1 MRIHDVIRRPKR
13 CPRCGGEICDIIYG
27 LPCSTWEEDHL
38 KATGHKAVLGGCCLS
53 VDGSDPDFLCEDC
66 ELQFLKL
73 SFPSNAKKRAFEA
86 LVKSDKDSIFCD
98 VVYEGLYRKQM
109 IFSPK
114 SKPGFCWDGNI
125 LIFVD
130 ESGMAKV
137 HTGLGNFAVLQ
148 KIRRD
153 KEKYG
158 RRTETFYRQAAL
170 REIKGNFY
178 YKSVR
183 KVGQLNGQRIYVPV
197 FKDEYI
203 KEHVCIGLPMVIMVN
218 AKGNAMSIRAVEAID
233 IIKEAGKRK
242 KK

>member
-1 MRIHDVIRRPKR
+1 MRILDVIRRPKR
-13 CPRCGGEICDIIYG
+13 CPRCGGEVCDILYG
-27 LPCSTWEEDHL
+27 EPTSTWEEDY
-38 KATGHKAVLGGCCLS
+38 KKETGHRAVLGGCIIWEDC
-53 VDGSDPDFLCEDC
+53 PDFQCEDC

-86 LVKSDKDSIFCD
+86 LVEGDEDSIFCD

-114 SKPGFCWDGNI
+114 SKPGFCWDGDI
-125 LIFVD
+125 LIFVN
-130 ESGMAKV
+130 ELGIAKV
-137 HTGLGNFAVLQ
+137 HKGLGNFSVLQ

-158 RRTETFYRQAAL
+158 RRTETFYHQAAL

-183 KVGQLNGQRIYVPV
+183 KVGLLNGQRIYVPV
-197 FKDEYI
+197 FKDEYF
-203 KEHVCIGLPMVIMVN
+203 KEPVCIGLPMVIMVN
-218 AKGNAMSIRAVEAID
+218 AKGLAMSIQALEAID
-233 IIKEAGKRK
+233 IIKEARKRK

>member
-1 MRIHDVIRRPKR
+1 M
-13 CPRCGGEICDIIYG
+13 
-27 LPCSTWEEDHL
+27 
-38 KATGHKAVLGGCCLS
+38 KATGRKAVLGGCCLS
-53 VDGSDPDFLCEDC
+53 ADGKDPDYQCEDC
-66 ELQFLKL
+66 GQQFLRL
-73 SFPSNAKKRAFEA
+73 SFPSNAKKLAFEA
-86 LVKSDKDSIFCD
+86 LVQGNKDSLFCD

-114 SKPGFCWDGNI
+114 SKPGICWDGNI
-125 LIFVD
+125 LIFVS
-130 ESGMAKV
+130 ELGIAKV
-137 HTGLGNFAVLQ
+137 HTGLGNFLVLQ

-170 REIKGNFY
+170 REIKGDDY

-183 KVGQLNGQRIYVPV
+183 KVGVLNGQRIYVPV

-203 KEHVCIGLPMVIMVN
+203 KEPVCIGLPMVIMVN
-218 AKGNAMSIRAVEAID
+218 TKGLAMSIQALEAID
-233 IIKEAGKRK
+233 IIEEAGKRK

>member
-1 MRIHDVIRRPKR
+1 MKALDVIRRPKR
-13 CPRCGGEICDIIYG
+13 CPRCGGEVCDILYG
-27 LPCSTWEEDHL
+27 EPTSTWEEDY
-38 KATGHKAVLGGCCLS
+38 KKETGHRAVLGGCIIWEDC
-53 VDGSDPDFLCEDC
+53 PDFQCEDC

-86 LVKSDKDSIFCD
+86 LVGGDEDSIFCD

-114 SKPGFCWDGNI
+114 SKTGICWDGNI
-125 LIFVD
+125 LIFVN
-130 ESGMAKV
+130 EFGIAKV
-137 HTGLGNFAVLQ
+137 HKGLGNFSVLQ

-170 REIKGNFY
+170 REIKGDYY

-183 KVGQLNGQRIYVPV
+183 KVGVLNGQRVYVPV

-203 KEHVCIGLPMVIMVN
+203 KEPPCIGLPMVIMVN
-218 AKGNAMSIRAVEAID
+218 AKGLAMSIQSLEAID

>member
-1 MRIHDVIRRPKR
+1 MRILEVIRRPKC
-13 CPRCGGEICDIIYG
+13 CPRCGGEVCDIIYG
-27 LPCSTWEEDHL
+27 MPVATWEEDYL
-38 KATGHKAVLGGCCLS
+38 KETGRMAVLGGCCLS
-53 VDGSDPDFLCEDC
+53 VDGKDPNYQCEDC
-66 ELQFLKL
+66 GQRFLRL
-73 SFPSNAKKRAFEA
+73 SFPRNAKKLALEA
-86 LVKSDKDSIFCD
+86 LIDVYEESIFCD

-114 SKPGFCWDGNI
+114 SKPGICWDGNI
-125 LIFVD
+125 LIFVN
-130 ESGMAKV
+130 EFGITKV
-137 HTGLGNFAVLQ
+137 HTGLGNFSVLQ

-170 REIKGNFY
+170 REIKGDYY

-183 KVGQLNGQRIYVPV
+183 KVGKLNGQRVYVPV

-203 KEHVCIGLPMVIMVN
+203 KEPVCIGLPMVIMVKE
-218 AKGNAMSIRAVEAID
+218 KGLAMSMRAVEAID

>member
-125 LIFVD
+125 LIFVND
-130 ESGMAKV
+130 LGIAKV
-137 HTGLGNFAVLQ
+137 HKGLGNFSVLQ
-148 KIRRD
+148 KIRCD

>member
-1 MRIHDVIRRPKR
+1 
-13 CPRCGGEICDIIYG
+13 
-27 LPCSTWEEDHL
+27 
-38 KATGHKAVLGGCCLS
+38 
-53 VDGSDPDFLCEDC
+53 
-66 ELQFLKL
+66 
-73 SFPSNAKKRAFEA
+73 
-86 LVKSDKDSIFCD
+86 
-98 VVYEGLYRKQM
+98 M

-114 SKPGFCWDGNI
+114 SKPGFCWDGDI
-125 LIFVD
+125 LIFVN
-130 ESGMAKV
+130 ELGIAKV
-137 HTGLGNFAVLQ
+137 HKGLGNFSVLQ

-170 REIKGNFY
+170 REIKGDYY

-183 KVGQLNGQRIYVPV
+183 KVGVLNGQRIYVPV

-203 KEHVCIGLPMVIMVN
+203 KEPPCIGLPMVIMVN
-218 AKGNAMSIRAVEAID
+218 AKGLAMSIQALEAID

>member
-1 MRIHDVIRRPKR
+1 MKALDVIRRPKR
-13 CPRCGGEICDIIYG
+13 CPRCGGEVCDIIYG
-27 LPCSTWEEDHL
+27 MPVATWEEDHL

-53 VDGSDPDFLCEDC
+53 VDGSDPDYQCEDC
-66 ELQFLKL
+66 GLQFLRL
-73 SFPSNAKKRAFEA
+73 SFPRNAKKLALEA
-86 LVKSDKDSIFCD
+86 LIDVYEESIFCD

-114 SKPGFCWDGNI
+114 SKPGISWDGNI
-125 LIFVD
+125 LIFVN
-130 ESGMAKV
+130 EFGIAKV
-137 HTGLGNFAVLQ
+137 HTGLGNFLVLQ

-170 REIKGNFY
+170 REIKGDDY

-183 KVGQLNGQRIYVPV
+183 KVGVLNGQRIYEPV

-203 KEHVCIGLPMVIMVN
+203 KEPVCIGFPMVIMVN
-218 AKGNAMSIRAVEAID
+218 AKGLAMSIQALEAIY

>member
-1 MRIHDVIRRPKR
+1 MKILDVIRRPKR
-13 CPRCGGEICDIIYG
+13 CPRCGGEVCDIIYG
-27 LPCSTWEEDHL
+27 MPVATWEENYL
-38 KATGHKAVLGGCCLS
+38 KATGRKAVLGGCCLS
-53 VDGSDPDFLCEDC
+53 VDGSDPDYKCEDC
-66 ELQFLKL
+66 EQQLRKL
-73 SFPSNAKKRAFEA
+73 SFPQNAKKRAFEA
-86 LVKSDKDSIFCD
+86 LVKGDDDSIFCD

-114 SKPGFCWDGNI
+114 SKPGICWDGNI

-137 HTGLGNFAVLQ
+137 HKGFGNFAVLQ
-148 KIRRD
+148 KIQRD

-170 REIKGNFY
+170 REIKGDHY
-178 YKSVR
+178 YKSVS
-183 KVGQLNGQRIYVPV
+183 KVGLLNGQRIYVPV

-203 KEHVCIGLPMVIMVN
+203 KEPPCIGLPIVIMVN
-218 AKGNAMSIRAVEAID
+218 AKGLAMSMRAVEAID
-233 IIKEAGKRK
+233 IIEEAGKQK

>member
-1 MRIHDVIRRPKR
+1 MRILEVIRRPKR
-13 CPRCGGEICDIIYG
+13 CPRCGGETCDIIYG

-53 VDGSDPDFLCEDC
+53 VDGSDPDYQCEDC
-66 ELQFLKL
+66 GLQFLRL
-73 SFPSNAKKRAFEA
+73 SFPRNAKKLALEA
-86 LVKSDKDSIFCD
+86 LIDVYEESIFCD

-114 SKPGFCWDGNI
+114 SKPGFCWDGDI
-125 LIFVD
+125 LIFVN
-130 ESGMAKV
+130 ELGIAKV
-137 HTGLGNFAVLQ
+137 HKGLGNFSVLQ
-148 KIRRD
+148 KIRRY

-158 RRTETFYRQAAL
+158 RRTETFCRQAAL
-170 REIKGNFY
+170 REIKGDYY

-183 KVGQLNGQRIYVPV
+183 KVGVLNGQRIYEPV

-203 KEHVCIGLPMVIMVN
+203 KEPVCIGFPMVIMVN
-218 AKGNAMSIRAVEAID
+218 AKGLAMSIQALEAID

>member
-53 VDGSDPDFLCEDC
+53 VDGSDPDYQCEDC
-66 ELQFLKL
+66 EQQFRRL
-73 SFPSNAKKRAFEA
+73 SFPSIAKKLAFAA
-86 LVKSDKDSIFCD
+86 LVQDDEDSIFCD

-125 LIFVD
+125 LIFVND
-130 ESGMAKV
+130 LGIAKV
-137 HTGLGNFAVLQ
+137 HKGLGNFSVLQ
-148 KIRRD
+148 KIRCD

-183 KVGQLNGQRIYVPV
+183 KVGILNGQRVYVPV

-203 KEHVCIGLPMVIMVN
+203 KEPPCIGLPMVIMVN
-218 AKGNAMSIRAVEAID
+218 AKGNAISIRAVEAID

>member
-1 MRIHDVIRRPKR
+1 MKALDVIRRPKR
-13 CPRCGGEICDIIYG
+13 CPRCGGEVCDILYG
-27 LPCSTWEEDHL
+27 EPTSTWEEDY
-38 KATGHKAVLGGCCLS
+38 KKEPGHRAVLGGCIIWEDC
-53 VDGSDPDFLCEDC
+53 PDFQCEDC

-86 LVKSDKDSIFCD
+86 LVKGVEDSIFCD

-125 LIFVD
+125 LIFVN
-130 ESGMAKV
+130 ELGIAKV
-137 HTGLGNFAVLQ
+137 HKGLGNFSVLQ

-170 REIKGNFY
+170 REIKGDYY

-183 KVGQLNGQRIYVPV
+183 KVGVLNGQRVYVPV

-203 KEHVCIGLPMVIMVN
+203 KEPPCIGLPMVIMVN
-218 AKGNAMSIRAVEAID
+218 AKGLAMSIQSLEAID

>member
-1 MRIHDVIRRPKR
+1 MKALDVIRRPKR
-13 CPRCGGEICDIIYG
+13 CPRCGGEVCDILYG
-27 LPCSTWEEDHL
+27 EPTSTWEEDY
-38 KATGHKAVLGGCCLS
+38 KKETGHRAVLGGCIIWEDC
-53 VDGSDPDFLCEDC
+53 PDFQCEDC

-86 LVKSDKDSIFCD
+86 LVEGDEDSIFCD

-114 SKPGFCWDGNI
+114 SKPGFCWDGDI
-125 LIFVD
+125 LIFVN
-130 ESGMAKV
+130 ELGIAKV
-137 HTGLGNFAVLQ
+137 HKGLGNFSVLQ
-148 KIRRD
+148 KIRRY

-158 RRTETFYRQAAL
+158 RRTETFCRQAAL
-170 REIKGNFY
+170 REIKGDYY

-183 KVGQLNGQRIYVPV
+183 KVGVLNGQRIYVPV

-203 KEHVCIGLPMVIMVN
+203 KEPVYIGLPMVIMVN
-218 AKGNAMSIRAVEAID
+218 AKGLAMSIQALEAID

>member
-1 MRIHDVIRRPKR
+1 MKALDVIRRPKR
-13 CPRCGGEICDIIYG
+13 CPRCGGEVCDIIYG
-27 LPCSTWEEDHL
+27 MPVATWEEDHL

-53 VDGSDPDFLCEDC
+53 VDGKDPDFQCEDC
-66 ELQFLKL
+66 GLQFLRL
-73 SFPSNAKKRAFEA
+73 SFPSNAKKLAFEA
-86 LVKSDKDSIFCD
+86 LVQGNKDSLFCD

-114 SKPGFCWDGNI
+114 SKPGICWDGNI

-130 ESGMAKV
+130 QFGMAKV

-170 REIKGNFY
+170 REIKGDYY

-183 KVGQLNGQRIYVPV
+183 KVGKLNGQRVYVPV

-203 KEHVCIGLPMVIMVN
+203 KEPVCIGLPMVIMVN
-218 AKGNAMSIRAVEAID
+218 EKGLAMSMRAVEAID
-233 IIKEAGKRK
+233 IIEEAGKRK

>member
-13 CPRCGGEICDIIYG
+13 CPRCGGEVCDIIYG

-66 ELQFLKL
+66 ELQFLRL

-86 LVKSDKDSIFCD
+86 LVKSDEDSIFCD

-125 LIFVD
+125 LIFVND
-130 ESGMAKV
+130 LGIAKV
-137 HTGLGNFAVLQ
+137 HKGLGNFSVLQ
-148 KIRRD
+148 KIRCD

-183 KVGQLNGQRIYVPV
+183 KVGILNGQRVYVPV

-203 KEHVCIGLPMVIMVN
+203 KEPPCIGLPMVIMVN
-218 AKGNAMSIRAVEAID
+218 AKGNAISIRAVEAID

>member
-1 MRIHDVIRRPKR
+1 MKALDVIRRPKR
-13 CPRCGGEICDIIYG
+13 CPRCGGEVCDILYG
-27 LPCSTWEEDHL
+27 EPTSTWEEDY
-38 KATGHKAVLGGCCLS
+38 KKETGHRAVLGGCIIWEDC
-53 VDGSDPDFLCEDC
+53 PDFQCEDC

-86 LVKSDKDSIFCD
+86 LVKGVEDSIFCD

-114 SKPGFCWDGNI
+114 SKPGIYWDGNI
-125 LIFVD
+125 LIFVN
-130 ESGMAKV
+130 ELGIAKV
-137 HTGLGNFAVLQ
+137 HTGLGNFLVLQ

-170 REIKGNFY
+170 REIKGDDY

-183 KVGQLNGQRIYVPV
+183 KVGVLNGQRIYVPV

-203 KEHVCIGLPMVIMVN
+203 KEPVCIGLPMVIMVN
-218 AKGNAMSIRAVEAID
+218 EKGLAMSMRAVEAID
-233 IIKEAGKRK
+233 IIEEAGKRK